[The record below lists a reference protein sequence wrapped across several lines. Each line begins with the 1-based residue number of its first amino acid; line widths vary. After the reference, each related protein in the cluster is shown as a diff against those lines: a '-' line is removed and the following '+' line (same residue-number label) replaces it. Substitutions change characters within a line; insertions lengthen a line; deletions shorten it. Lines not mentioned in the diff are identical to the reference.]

1 MFSKI
6 IASTDP
12 ISPAKVVFKQTIS
25 TLFDSVSFQSTYM
38 TKNMVNKEGQS
49 IGEEYAMSEDERDAF
64 TLSLDVVASDIFEIF
79 LKQTSGVNDAYVAS
93 AEEVSITIFDNN
105 AYNQNV
111 LTLVDQAMRE
121 CIVNGCLKE
130 WFAVCSHADLFK
142 LSNERYFMSKELLKR
157 RLFQLKKKRAFA
169 S

>member
-1 MFSKI
+1 MYTKI
-6 IASTDP
+6 TATIDP
-12 ISPAKVVFKQTIS
+12 ISPAKVKFSHAVS
-25 TLFDSVSFQSTYM
+25 SLFDSVSLRSTYM
-38 TKNMVNKEGQS
+38 TKNMATQAGEN

-64 TLSLDVVASDIFEIF
+64 TLSLDMVASDIFEIF